1 MEWFSGSR
9 CYSWNEKIPSSD
21 PILESAGLN
30 LVLSPKLNFCYEA
43 FIYHQVAIEMAEVMN
58 IG

>member
-1 MEWFSGSR
+1 MELFSGSR

-30 LVLSPKLNFCYEA
+30 FGTQSQTQLLLRGFYLSS
-43 FIYHQVAIEMAEVMN
+43 
-58 IG
+58 G